1 MAPHTQMDS
10 TLSLRSQCVYVN
22 GSSFSTLPVTSGVQ
36 QVSVFWPLLFIF
48 YINDISYL
56 SNATMSQFADKL
68 MAYRSIYS
76 ASDYHFW
83 QLDIDKLCVWTDG
96 NLLIFNIQKV

>member
-1 MAPHTQMDS
+1 
-10 TLSLRSQCVYVN
+10 
-22 GSSFSTLPVTSGVQ
+22 
-36 QVSVFWPLLFIF
+36 
-48 YINDISYL
+48 L